1 MNSRPLGL
9 RTGEAN
15 GNVPIAAE
23 MKGIFMQSLR
33 IIAHLAFGAL
43 LISVSA
49 AGAAGQEAQ
58 PAPASASDSA
68 PGAVT
73 TVLHAHAN
81 LVLVDAVVTERDN
94 AVHGLDRSRFHVF
107 EDGHEQ
113 TIVSFDEHRP
123 NDKPAAG
130 VVGMQAALPPHTYSN
145 AQLYPEAGA
154 FSVLLLDGLNTPL
167 ENQGDV
173 RRQVVEY
180 LSKAPPSTS
189 MAIFTLAA
197 QLQMIKG
204 FTTNASELRDVVE
217 NRETGS
223 QQSVLLDTQSALN
236 LSPATAEMLTNTKT
250 LASEQQNLADINAD
264 NTDQRV
270 RMTHDAL
277 RRLARYLSAI
287 PGRKN
292 LIWFSG
298 SFPIALDPNDQL
310 IDPLKAARS
319 YGDELRET
327 SDLLTAARVAVY
339 PVDARGIMTQTS
351 ADASYRPAPNVAFGR
366 INLPVAAKDDSTL
379 QQHTESEHASMERIA
394 DATGGKAYTNTND
407 LKKAV
412 EKAVENGSSYYTIGY
427 VPPANPSDG
436 QFRRIQLRLESGG
449 YALAYRKG
457 YYAVPAN
464 QIDAGNR
471 GATNLLAAVALHG
484 APPATQVLFK
494 ARVVDAT
501 DPSLQGIR
509 LPEGPA
515 GEMAATLKE
524 PVRRYI
530 AEVTVDPS
538 SIAFDTLPDDRRQ
551 VNLEFAMVGFD
562 AAGKRVNYLGRS
574 VALQLDPAHY
584 AQIMANGIRVRM
596 ALDLPSG
603 EGFLRIAVQD
613 LAAGRAGSLEIPVT
627 EAAK

>member
-1 MNSRPLGL
+1 
-9 RTGEAN
+9 
-15 GNVPIAAE
+15 
-23 MKGIFMQSLR
+23 MQSLR
-33 IIAHLAFGAL
+33 IIAHLTFGAL

-49 AGAAGQEAQ
+49 TGAAGQEAQ

-68 PGAVT
+68 LGAAT

-81 LVLVDAVVTERDN
+81 LVLVDVVVTERDN

-107 EDGHEQ
+107 EDGREQ

-130 VVGMQAALPPHTYSN
+130 VAGMQAALPPHTYSN
-145 AQLYPEAGA
+145 AQLYPDAGA

-189 MAIFTLAA
+189 MAIFTLAT

-204 FTTNASELRDVVE
+204 FTTNASELRDAVE
-217 NRETGS
+217 NRKTGS
-223 QQSVLLDTQSALN
+223 QQSVLLDAQSALN
-236 LSPATAEMLTNTKT
+236 LSPATAEMLTNTKA
-250 LASEQQNLADINAD
+250 LASEQQNLADITAD
-264 NTDQRV
+264 MTDQRV

-310 IDPLKAARS
+310 IDPLKAARR
-319 YGDELRET
+319 YTDELRET

-351 ADASYRPAPNVAFGR
+351 ADASYKPAPNVAFGR
-366 INLPVAAKDDSTL
+366 ANLPVAAKDDSTL
-379 QQHTESEHASMERIA
+379 QKHTESEHASMERIA

-427 VPPANPSDG
+427 VPPTNPSDG
-436 QFRRIQLRLESGG
+436 QFRRIQIRLESGG

-471 GATNLLAAVALHG
+471 GATSLLAAAALHG

-494 ARVVDAT
+494 ARVLDAT
-501 DPSLQGIR
+501 DPSLKGIK

-538 SIAFDTLPDDRRQ
+538 SIAFDTLPDDQRK

-574 VALQLDPAHY
+574 VALQLDPAQY

-596 ALDLPSG
+596 ALDLPSS

>member
-1 MNSRPLGL
+1 
-9 RTGEAN
+9 
-15 GNVPIAAE
+15 
-23 MKGIFMQSLR
+23 
-33 IIAHLAFGAL
+33 
-43 LISVSA
+43 
-49 AGAAGQEAQ
+49 
-58 PAPASASDSA
+58 
-68 PGAVT
+68 
-73 TVLHAHAN
+73 
-81 LVLVDAVVTERDN
+81 
-94 AVHGLDRSRFHVF
+94 
-107 EDGHEQ
+107 
-113 TIVSFDEHRP
+113 
-123 NDKPAAG
+123 
-130 VVGMQAALPPHTYSN
+130 
-145 AQLYPEAGA
+145 
-154 FSVLLLDGLNTPL
+154 
-167 ENQGDV
+167 
-173 RRQVVEY
+173 
-180 LSKAPPSTS
+180 
-189 MAIFTLAA
+189 
-197 QLQMIKG
+197 
-204 FTTNASELRDVVE
+204 
-217 NRETGS
+217 
-223 QQSVLLDTQSALN
+223 
-236 LSPATAEMLTNTKT
+236 MLTNTKA
-250 LASEQQNLADINAD
+250 LASEQQNLADITAD
-264 NTDQRV
+264 MTDQRV

-436 QFRRIQLRLESGG
+436 QFRRIQIRLESGG

-471 GATNLLAAVALHG
+471 GATSLLAAAALHG

-574 VALQLDPAHY
+574 VALQLDPAQY

-596 ALDLPSG
+596 ALDLPSS